1 MHLDFVHMLRVN
13 TFCLR
18 CGEQFLC
25 FDMVFRRN
33 RLGSTFA
40 ILKSWTSK
48 ESRPFSRA
56 GRHKTIVMVGGLQR
70 WTPDMRGNT
79 RKKHKQTPRTPSRSL
94 VFDCRVLSAL
104 ATLPAMTREETG
116 V

>member
-1 MHLDFVHMLRVN
+1 VPLFVHILRVN
-13 TFCLR
+13 TFRLR

-33 RLGSTFA
+33 RLGSTFV
-40 ILKSWTSK
+40 IMKSCTSK
-48 ESRPFSRA
+48 ESSPFSRA

-70 WTPDMRGNT
+70 WTPDMRGDT
-79 RKKHKQTPRTPSRSL
+79 RKKHRQTPRTPSRSL
-94 VFDCRVLSAL
+94 VFDYRVLSTF

-116 V
+116 I